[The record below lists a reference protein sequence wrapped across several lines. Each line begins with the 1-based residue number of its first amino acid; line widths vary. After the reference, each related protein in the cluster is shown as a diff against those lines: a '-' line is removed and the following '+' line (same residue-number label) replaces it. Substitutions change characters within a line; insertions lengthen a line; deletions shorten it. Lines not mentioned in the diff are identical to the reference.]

1 MHMKIK
7 EMLKQYHALPENKK
21 EHVWEVM
28 EEYYEKL
35 PDCVKKE
42 MGYKLA
48 VEVYGDKLTDE
59 EAETVVSK
67 MFGHGDSGKHWTLDE
82 VRSFARTK
90 DVDFAKTHFS
100 LGDLYA
106 MMHAKY
112 YDQYDF
118 LRSLTSSD
126 AQMAEY
132 CFKLAKGY
140 LDDEDAPEHGEGK
153 ARKYFCFVV

>member
-1 MHMKIK
+1 MHMKMK
-7 EMLKQYHALPENKK
+7 EMLKQYQALPEEKK
-21 EHVWEVM
+21 QRVWELM
-28 EEYYEKL
+28 EKYYEEL

-42 MGYKLA
+42 MGYQLA

-59 EAETVVSK
+59 ESATIVSK
-67 MFGHGDSGKHWTLDE
+67 MFGHGDSGKHWTMDE
-82 VRSFARTK
+82 VRSFAT
-90 DVDFAKTHFS
+90 AKGVEFSKAHYS

-118 LRSLTSSD
+118 LRTLTSSD
-126 AQMAEY
+126 NQMAEY
-132 CFKLAKGY
+132 CFKMAKGY